1 MPFSSTSTRRPLFT
15 KDGAITVGEGVIGSS
30 LHSRRNRPLFVREN
44 LTSTKAYICTF
55 MYACSRMTHL
65 NLTTDLST
73 NKIFQAL
80 IRVISGRWLCSTIWS
95 DNAKMFKRC
104 RSRDPTVVHTRVI
117 RRWATVGQTRSRR
130 APGESDGG
138 SSSNVLLG
146 VVAGGRGSYV
156 PWRNLFARF

>member
-55 MYACSRMTHL
+55 TYACSRMTHL
-65 NLTTDLST
+65 NLTSDLST

-80 IRVISGRWLCSTIWS
+80 IRMISGRWLGSTIWS
-95 DNAKMFKRC
+95 DNAKTFKSADREIQQLFTQESSAD
-104 RSRDPTVVHTRVI
+104 RWLWDKKDQEELQGNLMDVN
-117 RRWATVGQTRSRR
+117 RRTFSLA
-130 APGESDGG
+130 
-138 SSSNVLLG
+138 
-146 VVAGGRGSYV
+146 
-156 PWRNLFARF
+156 